1 MANAVR
7 RLGAYLGLVEDDVLE
22 DEVVETPVREVR
34 DVRAVRHDSR
44 TPERPAPERSAAV
57 RPIRSDQVLDRP
69 VHAATSL
76 DAVNRIVTLVPQS
89 FNDCQRIGE
98 AFRGDNSVVIDF
110 TQLDAGMRR
119 RVIDFASGL
128 VFGLHGR
135 MQRVT
140 ETVYVLSPR
149 NVDIEVEQVRQ
160 VATSVIYNHS

>member
-22 DEVVETPVREVR
+22 DDVVETPIREVR

-44 TPERPAPERSAAV
+44 APERPAPERSAAV

-69 VHAATSL
+69 VHASPL
-76 DAVNRIVTLVPQS
+76 DAVNRIVTMVPQS

-110 TQLDAGMRR
+110 TQLDAGLRR
-119 RVIDFASGL
+119 RVIDFTSGL

-160 VATSVIYNHS
+160 VATGVIYNHS